1 MSQRIPLPP
10 AIKQLVEARNALQAH
25 YRASGLSFTLDGNL
39 VGDLGEALAA
49 EIFGLKLGRRS
60 SEGVDGIAPDG
71 RTVQVKSSGTSR
83 GPVFRQVAT
92 KADHLLFFHFDYD
105 DCSAELVFNGP
116 EKMVIAFM
124 PETWVGQR
132 MASISKV
139 RMADKAV
146 LDQDRLLPLHKSE

>member
-1 MSQRIPLPP
+1 MSKRIPLPP
-10 AIKQLVEARNALQAH
+10 AIRQLVEARNALRAH
-25 YRASGLSFTLDGNL
+25 YNSVDLKFTLDGNL

-49 EIFGLKLGRRS
+49 EIFGLTLVGSS
-60 SEGVDGIAPDG
+60 SEGIDGIAPDG
-71 RTVQVKSSGTSR
+71 RTVQVKASGTKR

-116 EKMVIAFM
+116 EKIILALM
-124 PETWVGQR
+124 PNAWDGQR

-139 RMADKAV
+139 RLADKSV
-146 LDQDRLLPLHKSE
+146 PESQRLKPIK